1 MYQFISPF
9 YVGIVYDSVYYG
21 NRVGSL
27 SFFQRPLFNLLS
39 TSSMCDDVEDV
50 RKDKLVSS

>member
-21 NRVGSL
+21 NTVGSL